1 MWRVP
6 TDIPQ
11 TAQPNGL
18 KFAEVTVDTS
28 LDEVFAHWHES
39 GAVILKNILTKEEAT
54 QINAELEPLLDTVPR
69 GSLVPHKDLQIFHGA
84 KTRRAGDL
92 INHSPTFRARIIE
105 NDFVHAICKRCFR
118 EGGHNGDYWLST
130 ASTLNAM
137 GPQPGQVLH
146 RDLTSYPPYAQ
157 LGPDGTEAKISFL
170 FAFSEFRDENG
181 ATRIIPGSNRWPF
194 DQRGKLAQTI
204 PAEMDMGDCL
214 LLSGKV
220 VHAMGENKTATE
232 RKCTQLTVVP
242 SFLTPSEAHTLI
254 ITLDTVKKLSK
265 RAQRFVGFRS
275 QYPRGSPGLWTKDYT
290 ELALHLGLDDFQGA
304 MKALIDDGIMDQPK
318 HWDMIDYEKLNGMSE
333 NVQLENGRMETE
345 KLENGKPAHVAV

>member
-6 TDIPQ
+6 TDVLQ
-11 TAQPNGL
+11 TAQPNGDTL
-18 KFAEVTVDTS
+18 PQVTVDTP
-28 LDEVFAHWHES
+28 LDDIFAHWHIS
-39 GAVILKNILTKEEAT
+39 GAVIIKNMLTKEEAEK
-54 QINAELEPLLDTVPR
+54 INAELEPILETVPR
-69 GSLVPHKDLQIFHGA
+69 GSLVPHKDLQIFHGS

-92 INHSPTFRARIIE
+92 INHSPTFRARVIE
-105 NDFVHAICKRCFR
+105 NDFLHAICKRCFS

-146 RDLTSYPPYAQ
+146 RDLTSYPPYAE

-170 FAFSEFRDENG
+170 FAFSNFREDNG

-194 DQRGKLAQTI
+194 HQRGKLEQTI
-204 PAEMDMGDCL
+204 PAEMDFGDCL

-220 VHAMGENKTATE
+220 VHAMGENKMHTE
-232 RKCTQLTVVP
+232 RKCTQVNVVP
-242 SFLTPSEAHTLI
+242 SFLTPSEAHPLI
-254 ITLDTVKKLSK
+254 ITMDTVKKLSK

-275 QYPRGSPGLWTKDYT
+275 LYPRGSPGLWTKDYT

-304 MKALIDDGIMDQPK
+304 MQALLDEGVITQPK
-318 HWDMIDYEKLNGMSE
+318 QWDTIDYDSLNSKSE
-333 NVQLENGRMETE
+333 NSNVA
-345 KLENGKPAHVAV
+345 KLANV